1 MPVPDFQSFFLPVL
15 RSMADGSDHSMAE
28 LRDRIASDL
37 KLTRDDLT
45 GKLPSGR
52 QTTFARRLNGVC
64 SG

>member
-1 MPVPDFQSFFLPVL
+1 
-15 RSMADGSDHSMAE
+15 MADGSDHSMAE